1 MNHDSPELFDRMGG
15 AEALSA
21 IVKDMYERIFKD
33 PELAPFF
40 QNVQTDRLRKM
51 QYEFL
56 ASAFQGPVNYT
67 GAELTAIH
75 HNRGIHAG
83 HFAKFCS
90 HFADAAR
97 AHGAREADVDQ
108 ALGQLATYKDKIT
121 GDSNID
127 G

>member
-15 AEALSA
+15 ADALSA
-21 IVKDMYERIFKD
+21 IVQDMYERIFND
-33 PELAPFF
+33 PQLAPFF
-40 QNVQTDRLRKM
+40 KHVQADRLRKM

-75 HNRGIHAG
+75 HNRGIHAA
-83 HFAKFCS
+83 HFALFCT
-90 HFADAAR
+90 HFAEAAR
-97 AHGAREADVDQ
+97 AHGAKEVDVDQ

-121 GDSNID
+121 GDSNVD